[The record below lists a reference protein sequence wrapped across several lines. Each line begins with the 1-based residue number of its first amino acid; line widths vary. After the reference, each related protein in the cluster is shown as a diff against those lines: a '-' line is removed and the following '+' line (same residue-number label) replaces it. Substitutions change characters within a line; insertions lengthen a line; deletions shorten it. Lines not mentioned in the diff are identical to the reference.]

1 MSLLTLAA
9 IAAHTEDDL
18 VVFFKTQSTA
28 AESAAVHAAKAIIAL
43 VDKTGSE
50 KTARAA
56 LKKGGAAEYAVKNS
70 LQLVWAYDDVVRPGH
85 ADEAWFDSLLYLH
98 AVAVRRA
105 VKVRADKKGI
115 MPGKATRELAEAGF
129 FRRSARQNLFLFEAT
144 AEDGLTPAEREA
156 APTVP
161 AAAAPTAPVTA
172 PATEETAAA
181 TAAATEET
189 APTVTVAGSKTT
201 KTPKEKPPVTPLDE
215 VLAELDH
222 LDKILDAVV
231 PGVDDVA
238 AQKMRERL
246 AQSVVRANAL
256 FDRRAAAAKAA

>member
-70 LQLVWAYDDVVRPGH
+70 MQLVWAYDDVVRPGH
-85 ADEAWFDSLLYLH
+85 ADEAWFDGLLYLH

-156 APTVP
+156 AP
-161 AAAAPTAPVTA
+161 AAPVTPVAPTATPTPPTPEGT
-172 PATEETAAA
+172 PAETA
-181 TAAATEET
+181 TTET
-189 APTVTVAGSKTT
+189 ATT
-201 KTPKEKPPVTPLDE
+201 ETAKKITKEKPPVAPLDE
-215 VLAELDH
+215 ITAELNH
-222 LDKILDAVV
+222 LDKILDAIV

-246 AQSVVRANAL
+246 AQSIVRANAL

>member
-70 LQLVWAYDDVVRPGH
+70 MQLVWAYDDVVRPGH

-115 MPGKATRELAEAGF
+115 MPGKAARELAEAGF

-156 APTVP
+156 AP
-161 AAAAPTAPVTA
+161 A
-172 PATEETAAA
+172 AAA
-181 TAAATEET
+181 TAAATVPATVPATEET
-189 APTVTVAGSKTT
+189 APTVTVAESKTT

-246 AQSVVRANAL
+246 AQSIVRANAL

>member
-85 ADEAWFDSLLYLH
+85 ADEAWFDGLLYMH

-105 VKVRADKKGI
+105 IKVRADKRGI
-115 MPGKATRELAEAGF
+115 MPGKAARELAEAGF
-129 FRRSARQNLFLFEAT
+129 FKRSARQNLFLFEAT
-144 AEDGLTPAEREA
+144 AEDGMTPAEREA
-156 APTVP
+156 APTV
-161 AAAAPTAPVTA
+161 AAAVAATAAP
-172 PATEETAAA
+172 TAAA
-181 TAAATEET
+181 TAAPTAAPTEET
-189 APTVTVAGSKTT
+189 APTVTVAESKTT
-201 KTPKEKPPVTPLDE
+201 KIPKEKPPVAPLDE
-215 VLAELDH
+215 VVAELDH
-222 LDKILDAVV
+222 LDKILDAIV

>member
-85 ADEAWFDSLLYLH
+85 ADEAWFDGLLYMH

-105 VKVRADKKGI
+105 IKVRADKKGI
-115 MPGKATRELAEAGF
+115 MPGKAARELAEAGF

-156 APTVP
+156 TPKVATNNTP
-161 AAAAPTAPVTA
+161 A
-172 PATEETAAA
+172 PATPPAESGAAK
-181 TAAATEET
+181 
-189 APTVTVAGSKTT
+189 APTPAAPVVKR
-201 KTPKEKPPVTPLDE
+201 EKPPVTPLDE
-215 VLAELDH
+215 VLAELNH

-246 AQSVVRANAL
+246 AQSIVRANAL

>member
-43 VDKTGSE
+43 VDKAGSE
-50 KTARAA
+50 KAARAA

-85 ADEAWFDSLLYLH
+85 ADEAWFDGLLYMH

-105 VKVRADKKGI
+105 IKVRADKKGI
-115 MPGKATRELAEAGF
+115 MPGKAARDMAEAGF
-129 FRRSARQNLFLFEAT
+129 FKRSARQNLFLFEAT
-144 AEDGLTPAEREA
+144 AEDGLTPTEREA
-156 APTVP
+156 VK
-161 AAAAPTAPVTA
+161 AAAPAAPVTPTPPTPEGT
-172 PATEETAAA
+172 PAATTTTETA
-181 TAAATEET
+181 TTET
-189 APTVTVAGSKTT
+189 AKKIT
-201 KTPKEKPPVTPLDE
+201 KEKPPVAPLDE

-222 LDKILDAVV
+222 LDKLLNAIV
-231 PGVDDVA
+231 PGVDDIV

-246 AQSVVRANAL
+246 AATVVKANAL
-256 FDRRAAAAKAA
+256 FESRAAAKKAA

>member
-85 ADEAWFDSLLYLH
+85 ADEAWFDGLLYLH

-105 VKVRADKKGI
+105 IKVRADKKGI
-115 MPGKATRELAEAGF
+115 MPGKAARELAEAGF

-144 AEDGLTPAEREA
+144 AEDGLTPTEREA
-156 APTVP
+156 APKVATPSAPAPTTPPAESGTAEAPTP
-161 AAAAPTAPVTA
+161 AAPVVKR
-172 PATEETAAA
+172 E
-181 TAAATEET
+181 
-189 APTVTVAGSKTT
+189 
-201 KTPKEKPPVTPLDE
+201 KTPVMPLDE

-238 AQKMRERL
+238 AQRMRERL
-246 AQSVVRANAL
+246 AQTIVRANAL
-256 FDRRAAAAKAA
+256 FDRRAAAHKVA